1 MTSNSE
7 ALTPEQ
13 VKQNLRAQGKT
24 LKQVALENNLEPS
37 DVYKVMN
44 GSRKGLYGKGHEI
57 AVLLGLKAK
66 PETVA

>member
-24 LKQVALENNLEPS
+24 LKQVGIENNLEPS

-44 GSRKGLYGKGHEI
+44 GSRKVYMEK
-57 AVLLGLKAK
+57 VMRLLSCLD
-66 PETVA
+66 

>member
-1 MTSNSE
+1 MPSNSE

-13 VKQNLRAQGKT
+13 VKKNLRAQGKT

-66 PETVA
+66 PETVS